1 MPEFDLARQA
11 ARNIVIE
18 LYKDSRVLDNPK
30 KLSSRSGHSESLVEE
45 AIQNV
50 RSSENDSVDH
60 TIVVDPRYVGYSFP
74 SYMFVESE
82 NSLSDAIAAGDDDFA
97 QPWKALMLGTTLGQY
112 DLIHRRVDQDRYAN
126 ARFTVRAKNGPN
138 LNFFENQ
145 ETYPIFEIRRWHGQ
159 DRDESLRSK
168 PADLGSL
175 ELEVLRRLM
184 QDSTRSD
191 HEISEAIKAGIK
203 QGHTDTLVEDLN
215 RIGTENVG
223 DARQSL
229 LDNDVLLGYSVDYDL
244 EDMGWN
250 RAVMGISLKP
260 GYSDEGHDAAV
271 EKLMSF
277 DDDMGKGVDAPL
289 NNFTLPYI
297 TSGLGQSWADLMLEI
312 IVSDTSD
319 INKIASRIR
328 EEIESVEST
337 RTHLMTKSLMDD
349 SITVDNWHQIASNNH
364 QH

>member
-1 MPEFDLARQA
+1 
-11 ARNIVIE
+11 
-18 LYKDSRVLDNPK
+18 
-30 KLSSRSGHSESLVEE
+30 
-45 AIQNV
+45 
-50 RSSENDSVDH
+50 
-60 TIVVDPRYVGYSFP
+60 
-74 SYMFVESE
+74 
-82 NSLSDAIAAGDDDFA
+82 
-97 QPWKALMLGTTLGQY
+97 
-112 DLIHRRVDQDRYAN
+112 
-126 ARFTVRAKNGPN
+126 VRAKNGPN

-203 QGHTDTLVEDLN
+203 QGHTDTLVDDLN